1 MARGGESRKK
11 GRKKDGGEERRGET
25 RLALPPSGLA
35 SDILAMADAAA
46 VEPAPAPPAPD
57 PVEDARPA
65 ARAHSLSFFGAPV
78 REERKAAEATEH
90 LATFLL
96 AREEYGVDVRCVQEI
111 IRVADITPVP
121 RAPESIKGVINLRGR
136 IVPVIDLRR
145 KLGLGE
151 VENGRHTRIVVVKLR
166 ERLIGLLV
174 DAASQVLKVPVSSV
188 DPAPEAV
195 LEIDADFIRG
205 VAKLPDRL
213 IILMDLQRVLAQE
226 LGEGGAARPER
237 AGAEG
242 GA

>member
-11 GRKKDGGEERRGET
+11 GRRQEDGAGRKGET
-25 RLALPPSGLA
+25 RLELPPSGLA

-46 VEPAPAPPAPD
+46 VEPAALEPEPI
-57 PVEDARPA
+57 EDARPA
-65 ARAHSLSFFGAPV
+65 ARAHSLSVFGAPV

-96 AREEYGVDVRCVQEI
+96 GREEYGVDVRLVQEI
-111 IRVADITPVP
+111 IRVVEITPVP

-136 IVPVIDLRR
+136 IIPVIDLKQ
-145 KLGLGE
+145 KLGLGV
-151 VENGRHTRIVVVKLR
+151 VERDKRTRIVVVKLR

-188 DPAPEAV
+188 DPAPEGM

-213 IILMDLQRVLAQE
+213 IILMDLQSILAPE
-226 LGEGGAARPER
+226 LGEGGAARTER